1 MADCCMVFFR
11 HGACDIDRAVNALK
25 EHRFHVARKGKK
37 LTARQ
42 PGKHE
47 FRIELVTD
55 DYVREEAEEIGADT
69 PYAEAMKECGSRFEI
84 FIDDLDAA
92 LDEINSLM
100 EVQSALQD
108 ASQGYLFLS
117 WNGNLSEPWQE

>member
-1 MADCCMVFFR
+1 MADCCMVFFKE
-11 HGACDIDRAVNALK
+11 GACDLERAADAMK
-25 EHRFHVARKGKK
+25 QYRFHVVRKKNT
-37 LTARQ
+37 LTAQQ
-42 PGKHE
+42 PGKPE

-69 PYAEAMKECGSRFEI
+69 PYADVMKECGCRFEI

-100 EVQSALQD
+100 EVQTALQE
-108 ASQGYLFLS
+108 ASQGYLHLS
-117 WNGNLSEPWQE
+117 WNGNLSEPWKE